1 MPESQ
6 LCSNSK
12 GMVIDIHE
20 QSGVIVRRFKGDV
33 CFEDMIESWKQLLV
47 KYPNLEAYKGIL
59 TSFLDADIRGED
71 GNMNVMVEFLK
82 EHLDKLKDLRIAMV
96 MDTPLVTNTI
106 IMGERMKSLQIKPFS
121 TEEAALQWIVR

>member
-1 MPESQ
+1 
-6 LCSNSK
+6 
-12 GMVIDIHE
+12 
-20 QSGVIVRRFKGDV
+20 
-33 CFEDMIESWKQLLV
+33 
-47 KYPNLEAYKGIL
+47 
-59 TSFLDADIRGED
+59 
-71 GNMNVMVEFLK
+71 MVEFLK

>member
-1 MPESQ
+1 
-6 LCSNSK
+6 
-12 GMVIDIHE
+12 MVIDIHE
-20 QSGVIVRRFKGDV
+20 QGGVIVRRFKGDV
-33 CFEDMIESWKQLLV
+33 CFEDMIESWKLLLV

-59 TSFLDADIRGED
+59 TSFLDDDIRGED

-82 EHLDKLKDLRIAMV
+82 EHLDKLKDLRISMV

-121 TEEAALQWIVR
+121 TEDAAFQWIEG